1 MKTLLFAAALMV
13 GGAAY
18 AQDTTGTQ
26 GGTQAG
32 TGMASGGTVAPS
44 NEAPKRDARGV
55 PVISAPAEAPA
66 GYNQPVNSPGMAP
79 STGGAPTM
87 APAGPLPPCTRKIT
101 DHCTQ
106 TYERHH
112 GSAGSASS
120 GGGGTADTASAG
132 SGGDDT
138 GAGATTTTTTKK
150 TTHRRTTHHRRH
162 KK

>member
-26 GGTQAG
+26 G
-32 TGMASGGTVAPS
+32 TGMAPGGTSAPS
-44 NEAPKRDARGV
+44 NAAPKRDARGV

-66 GYNQPVNSPGMAP
+66 GYNQPPNSSGMAP

-87 APAGPLPPCTRKIT
+87 APAGPLPPCSRKVT

-106 TYERHH
+106 TYERNH
-112 GSAGSASS
+112 GAAGSGAMAS
-120 GGGGTADTASAG
+120 GGGSDMTATADT
-132 SGGDDT
+132 GGDSAT
-138 GAGATTTTTTKK
+138 TTTTTTKK
-150 TTHRRTTHHRRH
+150 TTHHRRVRRH